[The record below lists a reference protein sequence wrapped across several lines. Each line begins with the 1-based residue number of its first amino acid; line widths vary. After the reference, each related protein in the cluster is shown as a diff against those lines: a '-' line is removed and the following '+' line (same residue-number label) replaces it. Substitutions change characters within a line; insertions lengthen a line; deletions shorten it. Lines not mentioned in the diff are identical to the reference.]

1 MCRAAHL
8 PSGLASSPPG
18 PSTTQGSSARLLPPV
33 TCIWDGEWAL
43 LVCVSVC
50 KVCVHSSHLHA
61 PNPRVAKQEPSR
73 ESYFLCSNISERDVR
88 FSLLSDLGPVLL
100 PSQET
105 DHSPSHFCV
114 QHDDVFG
121 APVLAGRA
129 SPDEGQHSV
138 MGGLGS

>member
-1 MCRAAHL
+1 MPQIPESLNRN
-8 PSGLASSPPG
+8 
-18 PSTTQGSSARLLPPV
+18 LLENH
-33 TCIWDGEWAL
+33 TFFAFYR
-43 LVCVSVC
+43 S
-50 KVCVHSSHLHA
+50 
-61 PNPRVAKQEPSR
+61 
-73 ESYFLCSNISERDVR
+73 FRDVR